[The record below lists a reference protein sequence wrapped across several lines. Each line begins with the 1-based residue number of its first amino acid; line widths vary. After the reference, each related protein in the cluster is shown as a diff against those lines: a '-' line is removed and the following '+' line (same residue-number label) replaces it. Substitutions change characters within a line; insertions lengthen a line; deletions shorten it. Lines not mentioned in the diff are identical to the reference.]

1 MNFSILYVIIPL
13 AFISSCVNKNN
24 TEAVAT
30 DPNELKKTEVENMD
44 SLAIKGFNILEN
56 PYSKKI
62 LAYQYLISLFCWF
75 ALFCIAY

>member
-1 MNFSILYVIIPL
+1 MNFSILHIIISL

-24 TEAVAT
+24 VEAVVT

-62 LAYQYLISLFCWF
+62 LVYQYLISQFCWF
-75 ALFCIAY
+75 ALFCIA

>member
-1 MNFSILYVIIPL
+1 MNFSILYVIISL

-24 TEAVAT
+24 VEAVVT

-56 PYSKKI
+56 QYSKKI
-62 LAYQYLISLFCWF
+62 LVYQYLISQFCSF
-75 ALFCIAY
+75 ALFCIAK

>member
-1 MNFSILYVIIPL
+1 MNFSILYVIISL

-24 TEAVAT
+24 VEAVVT

-56 PYSKKI
+56 QYSKKI
-62 LAYQYLISLFCWF
+62 LVYQYLISQFCWF
-75 ALFCIAY
+75 ALFCIA